1 MGDGWLSYRILGNEV
16 WRFGAVLLIFLGAF
30 VLYRIIAARLT
41 PPEFKG
47 KGRRALLDLLRNLLR
62 VTLPFVALWLSLHV
76 FLVPDQV
83 KTAVDRVFLAAL
95 TLFILYALTK
105 LVNVVTVFLTA
116 KAAKTESVLDD
127 QLVPLLG
134 KTIKWFIWIIGGLL
148 FLQNVLNYNI
158 SSLLAG
164 LGIGGLAVAFAAQDT
179 VANIFGAIM
188 IFVDRPF
195 KVGDAVS
202 MEGFEGAVESIG
214 LRSTRIRTWDGT
226 LVTIPNRTVAS
237 ANINN
242 LAARPMRRTNF
253 TIGLVYNTPTEKL
266 EEALSILREILGSHP
281 ATGQYRAYF
290 NRFGDFSLNI
300 LVQHWC
306 KVMDYETYLRSI
318 EEINLEIKRR
328 FEEAGLEFAFPTQTI
343 ELKK

>member
-1 MGDGWLSYRILGNEV
+1 M
-16 WRFGAVLLIFLGAF
+16 
-30 VLYRIIAARLT
+30 
-41 PPEFKG
+41 
-47 KGRRALLDLLRNLLR
+47 
-62 VTLPFVALWLSLHV
+62 
-76 FLVPDQV
+76 
-83 KTAVDRVFLAAL
+83 

-242 LAARPMRRTNF
+242 LAARPMRRTNLPSGSC
-253 TIGLVYNTPTEKL
+253 TTPRPKSL
-266 EEALSILREILGSHP
+266 RRPSRSCARSWEATQRPASTAPTSTGS
-281 ATGQYRAYF
+281 ATSPSTF
-290 NRFGDFSLNI
+290 
-300 LVQHWC
+300 WC
-306 KVMDYETYLRSI
+306 STGAR
-318 EEINLEIKRR
+318 
-328 FEEAGLEFAFPTQTI
+328 
-343 ELKK
+343 